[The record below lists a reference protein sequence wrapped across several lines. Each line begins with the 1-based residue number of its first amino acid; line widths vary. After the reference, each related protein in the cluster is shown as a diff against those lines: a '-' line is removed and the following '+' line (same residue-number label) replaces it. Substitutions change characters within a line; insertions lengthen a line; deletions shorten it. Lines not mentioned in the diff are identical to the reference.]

1 MFATDRFTAYA
12 KFPLPEFI
20 TGWAGQVGISLA
32 PANETSAY
40 ELEYKYNRLR
50 LNWRGVDRF
59 LPVSVEA
66 PKPGRASTANLLVR
80 AIGRHTAR
88 VADVTA
94 GFGTDAFTLALCGAS
109 VCCVERNAAVALL
122 LFDGLSRCPRRIA
135 DNVTLEFDDSTNW
148 LAHTEV
154 ENDTIYIDTMFAD
167 KKKSARAPK
176 HMQMLRQISGDDED
190 ASLLFNAAL
199 VSGASRVVVKSAD
212 DGPVMNYPVNAQ
224 FKGKTVRFDVYLPER
239 DK

>member
-20 TGWAGQVGISLA
+20 IGWAGQVGISLA
-32 PANETSAY
+32 PADDNSAY
-40 ELEYKYNRLR
+40 ELEYKYNRLQ

-66 PKPGRASTANLLVR
+66 PKPGRTSTANLLIR
-80 AIGRHTAR
+80 AIGRNTVR

-94 GFGTDAFTLALCGAS
+94 GFGVDTFTLASCGVS
-109 VCCVERNAAVALL
+109 VCCVERNPAAALL
-122 LFDGLSRCPRRIA
+122 LFDGLSRCPRKIA
-135 DNVTLEFDDSTNW
+135 DKVTLKFDDSINW
-148 LAHTEV
+148 LAKISDEP
-154 ENDTIYIDTMFAD
+154 ETIYIDTMFAG

-176 HMQMLRQISGDDED
+176 QMQMLRQIAGDDAD
-190 ASLLFNAAL
+190 ASLLFSAAL
-199 VSGASRVVVKSAD
+199 ASGASRVVVKAAD
-212 DGPVMNYPVNAQ
+212 DGPVMDYQVNAQ